1 MKCCKC
7 GKDITLLDPSNT
19 SVKLTDGYSLNR
31 LFTLCCRCGT
41 KLLDEFI
48 KNEKKLKENAKIFYE
63 KLGFEEQEETR
74 MIWRRKL

>member
-7 GKDITLLDPSNT
+7 KKDITLLDPSNT

-31 LFTLCCRCGT
+31 VFTLCCRCGT

-48 KNEKKLKENAKIFYE
+48 KNEKKLKENM
-63 KLGFEEQEETR
+63 ETD
-74 MIWRRKL
+74 

>member
-1 MKCCKC
+1 L
-7 GKDITLLDPSNT
+7 IDPYNT

-48 KNEKKLKENAKIFYE
+48 KNEKKLKENM
-63 KLGFEEQEETR
+63 ETD
-74 MIWRRKL
+74 